1 MYSIP
6 QFGIATRCANAL
18 FSPGPEF
25 MKYFTKKL
33 WESTLADGGS
43 AHAGRWK
50 KALRTYREQLEAL
63 RPRFPEQVFAFFDR
77 ADIHEGSL
85 HRLDIGD
92 DHPMRVELEIVDA
105 YDRLAWTLR
114 YAAIRKVLLD
124 FPSKQP
130 LFHGDGDGFG
140 DLGYHE
146 LTDCGGGF
154 FRHEIL
160 FASGATLLVEF
171 KDLEARRRER
181 AA

>member
-18 FSPGPEF
+18 FSPRPEF

-33 WESTLADGGS
+33 WEGAQADGGS
-43 AHAGRWK
+43 SNAGRWK

-63 RPRFPEQVFAFFDR
+63 RPRFPDQVFAFFDR

-85 HRLDIGD
+85 HRLDIGAD
-92 DHPMRVELEIVDA
+92 SPLRVELEIIDA

-114 YAAIRKVLLD
+114 YTAIRRVLVD
-124 FPSKQP
+124 S
-130 LFHGDGDGFG
+130 DGADDGADFG

-171 KDLEARRRER
+171 RDLEVRRRER
-181 AA
+181 APA